1 MFLLGL
7 TTLTFVSVVADII
20 NTVDFAQKILPDPFE
35 RFAVLISQLL
45 ITLFLIKLLIKKVEN
60 K

>member
-1 MFLLGL
+1 LGL

-20 NTVDFAQKILPDPFE
+20 ITVDFAQKIVPDSFE

-45 ITLFLIKLLIKKVEN
+45 ITLFLIKLLRKKVEN

>member
-1 MFLLGL
+1 LGL

-20 NTVDFAQKILPDPFE
+20 NPVDSAQKILPDSFE

-45 ITLFLIKLLIKKVEN
+45 ITLFLIKFLIKKVEN
-60 K
+60 

>member
-20 NTVDFAQKILPDPFE
+20 NTVDFAQKILPDPF
-35 RFAVLISQLL
+35 
-45 ITLFLIKLLIKKVEN
+45 
-60 K
+60 